1 MLKLRDT
8 LRLAVNRLADAF
20 VRCSP
25 KDFKGILV
33 ALCCSIVFSA
43 AAQTVR
49 YYDRSGVTTGSQRA
63 SGSSTQFYGGSG
75 RLEGTARENSGTV
88 YYYDRS
94 GASAGSQRTSGGTT
108 SFYDSAGRLEGTSR
122 QSGTST
128 YYYDRSGAMVGS
140 ARASGNAVNYYD
152 RSGRMSGHAV
162 REATPTPDRRSPSGT
177 PKPKA
182 TPDFGR
188 VLSVPR
194 SR

>member
-1 MLKLRDT
+1 MLKFRDT
-8 LRLAVNRLADAF
+8 FRHPVNRLADAF
-20 VRCSP
+20 VRCP
-25 KDFKGILV
+25 PRDLRGILV
-33 ALCCSIVFSA
+33 ALCCSIILSA
-43 AAQTVR
+43 TAQTVR
-49 YYDRSGVTTGSQRA
+49 YYDRSGATTGTQRA
-63 SGSSTQFYGGSG
+63 SGSSTQLYGGSG
-75 RLEGTARENSGTV
+75 RLEGTARVNNGTV

-108 SFYDSAGRLEGTSR
+108 TFYDSAGRLEGTSR

-128 YYYDRSGAMVGS
+128 YYYDRSGAMAGS
-140 ARASGNAVNYYD
+140 ARASGNALNYYD
-152 RSGRMSGHAV
+152 RSGRMSGRAV